1 VTILILKPGQI
12 IHINKGRLHCFR
24 KLSSEILDE
33 TDAHVDLRQDLIK
46 ETKELGPWCDKLC
59 LSIAWDWVFHGVS
72 EIGVKTEVAHV
83 LSRTRENQKSRR
95 RSLAQPELSLLRM
108 AMFSAV
114 STSVRSKDSVYM
126 PLPGDLCR
134 GLLAGGL
141 VEVVKAHLAILENA
155 TKEKKEIMM
164 LASASAAK
172 DGKYASIDPYGND
185 FVCQCCS
192 AELSNILYQCDK
204 CFTLLS
210 TEYNLCHGCYSDE
223 VHLRLEERSHLS
235 TRDEPCSS
243 VNHFIGE
250 KEKCCCKSKWA
261 SCLECK
267 KCPWCI
273 CGCHQ
278 KFTLCCRF
286 FDEQDYRSLLKKVED
301 VAFGNKERHGRTA
314 NDVPKIS
321 VSFAPR

>member
-1 VTILILKPGQI
+1 LILKPGQM

-33 TDAHVDLRQDLIK
+33 ADAHFDLREKLIK
-46 ETKELGPWCDKLC
+46 ETKVLGPWCDKLC
-59 LSIAWDWVFHGVS
+59 VSIAWDWVFRGVS

-83 LSRTRENQKSRR
+83 LSRTRQNQQSRR

-108 AMFSAV
+108 AKFSTL
-114 STSVRSKDSVYM
+114 STSVYSKDSVYM

-141 VEVVKAHLAILENA
+141 RTVVEAQLAILQNA
-155 TKEKKEIMM
+155 TKEKKEIVM
-164 LASASAAK
+164 LASAPAAK
-172 DGKYASIDPYGND
+172 DGKYASIEPYGND
-185 FVCQCCS
+185 FFCEFCS
-192 AELSNILYQCDK
+192 TELSNVYYQCDG

-210 TEYNLCHGCYSDE
+210 MEYNLCHACYADE
-223 VHLRLEERSHLS
+223 VHRRLKERPHLS
-235 TRDEPCSS
+235 TRNESCSS

-250 KEKCCCKSKWA
+250 KEKCCCRSKSA

-267 KCPWCI
+267 KCPWCV

-278 KFTLCCRF
+278 KFTLICRF
-286 FDEQDYRSLLKKVED
+286 WDEQGCRSLLKIVER
-301 VAFGNKERHGRTA
+301 VASGN
-314 NDVPKIS
+314 
-321 VSFAPR
+321 